1 MLSSVGWK
9 KKTGSRLT
17 IWPPDLKAAR
27 KIQKTGK
34 KEDERDRAREEVI
47 GVLPPGMG
55 AHFSCA
61 RVSR

>member
-34 KEDERDRAREEVI
+34 KKTSATSQRRR
-47 GVLPPGMG
+47 
-55 AHFSCA
+55 
-61 RVSR
+61 